1 MFKVSKRYITSF
13 LLLALFIIILIIA
26 YPLNANVLYKNNYV
40 ILSICLLIILLLL
53 NGLYI
58 KGKLDFFEPLTVV
71 SLIYLFMFFIT
82 PIYDIVIKNY
92 YWYGYNL
99 FVYGIKS
106 TIIAF
111 IGYLIF
117 FIFYRIDFLHFHFI
131 KKNYKHFYKK
141 NLIWLVFLIY
151 GFSLVCNIYYMIQ
164 KGGYDLTYLLT
175 LGMLGKSN
183 MGSTTES
190 SIGYISMFS
199 YCLPA
204 ATLLYW
210 EFGNNKLIKIIL
222 FVPMMILQIARG
234 FRFFII
240 QIAITFFAYYY
251 IKRNERPKL
260 QTIVLFLCL
269 LLIPIIIMTMFR
281 SNIRAGAGINFNI
294 INLDSIIE
302 SLDDAFWG
310 NFRIYRNYY
319 GIIGNIPSNYSYM
332 YFEQIIFGTLSMV
345 IPRAI
350 WPNKPN
356 SFGIGLDK
364 IIGNNLANTGQAYPG
379 LGEYYYS
386 FGLVG
391 IFFFM
396 TVYAIWMKK
405 VKKKVMYYNTSNI
418 DIIEFSILLGT
429 NLQLLIRG
437 YTPSNFWYVVFSLLP
452 VYIIR
457 LYLKIR

>member
-1 MFKVSKRYITSF
+1 MVKVSKRYITSF
-13 LLLALFIIILIIA
+13 LILVLSTIILIIV
-26 YPLNANVLYKNNYV
+26 YPLNADVLYKNNY
-40 ILSICLLIILLLL
+40 ITLSICLMLILMLL
-53 NGLYI
+53 NSVYI
-58 KGKLDFFEPLTVV
+58 KGKLDIFEPITII

-82 PIYDIVIKNY
+82 PIYDIVTKNY

-99 FVYGIKS
+99 FDYGLKS

-111 IGYLIF
+111 IGYVIF
-117 FIFYRIDFLHFHFI
+117 FIFYRINFLHFRFI
-131 KKNYKHFYKK
+131 KKNHEYFYEK
-141 NLIWLVFLIY
+141 NIIWLILLIY
-151 GFSLVCNIYYMIQ
+151 FFSLVCNVYYMIQ

-183 MGSTTES
+183 IINTTES
-190 SIGYISMFS
+190 SIGFISMFS

-210 EFGNNKLIKIIL
+210 EFGNKKIIKLIL
-222 FVPMMILQIARG
+222 FVPMVILQVVRG

-251 IKRNERPKL
+251 IKRNKRPKL
-260 QTIVLFLCL
+260 RTIALFLCL
-269 LLIPIIIMTMFR
+269 LLVPIIVMTMFR
-281 SNIRAGAGINFNI
+281 SDIRAGSGINFNI

-319 GIIGNIPSNYSYM
+319 GLIGNIPSKYSYIF
-332 YFEQIIFGTLSMV
+332 FEQILFGTLSMV

-350 WPNKPN
+350 WSNKPS
-356 SFGIGLDK
+356 SFGVGLDK

-386 FGLVG
+386 FGFIG
-391 IFFFM
+391 ICFFM
-396 TVYAIWMKK
+396 AIYAIWMKK
-405 VKKKVMYYNTSNI
+405 VKKKIMNYNISGI

-437 YTPSNFWYVVFSLLP
+437 YTPSNFWYIIFSLLP

-457 LYLKIR
+457 FYLKIR